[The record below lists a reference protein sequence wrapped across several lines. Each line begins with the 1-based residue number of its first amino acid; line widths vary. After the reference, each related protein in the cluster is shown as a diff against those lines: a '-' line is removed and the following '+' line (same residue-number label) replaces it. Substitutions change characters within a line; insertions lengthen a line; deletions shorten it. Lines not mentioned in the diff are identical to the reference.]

1 MKHRVDSLVST
12 VSVSVLTAATLLG
25 ASSVASAAEG
35 CFEKPGREVEP
46 GHWYY
51 HTDRLHHRR
60 CWFFE
65 PSEATVTPS
74 ASTDR
79 TPAANANYDEPWYS
93 RVATGVAQSFSL
105 APKQNN
111 MPSLS
116 GETSQNNI
124 SAYSS
129 EPPQNS
135 ILNNAGS
142 VAKSPSPK
150 RSTTHKIARQDQP
163 QLAPLPMTTGLAS
176 TERRSE
182 LPPQSTAE
190 KDEKQ
195 TRQLGD
201 AERQRLFEEFLK
213 WYRERGIYAQP

>member
-1 MKHRVDSLVST
+1 MQQHRVDSLVSMAC
-12 VSVSVLTAATLLG
+12 VSVLTAATLLG
-25 ASSVASAAEG
+25 ASSVASAADG

-74 ASTDR
+74 PSTDR

-93 RVATGVAQSFSL
+93 RVAGVVQSFSL

-111 MPSLS
+111 VSS
-116 GETSQNNI
+116 RFAETSQNNI

-135 ILNNAGS
+135 ILNNSGS
-142 VAKSPSPK
+142 VAKTASPK
-150 RSTTHKIARQDQP
+150 RWTTHKIARQDQP
-163 QLAPLPMTTGLAS
+163 QLAPPPMTTGLAS
-176 TERRSE
+176 TARRSE
-182 LPPQSTAE
+182 LANE

-195 TRQLGD
+195 ARQLSD
-201 AERQRLFEEFLK
+201 AERQSLFEEFLK